1 MSSTTVGKTNRD
13 TYSKPPCALRVA
25 FPPFPLND
33 MSAQNVFKR
42 IHKVAY
48 GFRNMIIKEDTLSE
62 NDLAAPHSGVGGF
75 GGFQE
80 GYPRSIFY

>member
-1 MSSTTVGKTNRD
+1 
-13 TYSKPPCALRVA
+13 
-25 FPPFPLND
+25 
-33 MSAQNVFKR
+33 MSAQIGFKR

-80 GYPRSIFY
+80 GLNDMLTHLVCKAKIFELYRS